1 MNLEHIDGEN
11 KGNVL
16 LFALS
21 TCGWC
26 KKTRM
31 LLEDLKVGYDYIYV
45 DLTAGPEREEAVEN
59 LKQFNPDV
67 SFPTIVINDSDVIV
81 GFEQEQIESKLGN
94 IKG

>member
-1 MNLEHIDGEN
+1 MKLEHVDGEN
-11 KGNVL
+11 RGNVM

-31 LLEDLKVGYDYIYV
+31 LLEDLGVEYDYIYV
-45 DLTAGPEREEAVEN
+45 DLTSGAEREEVVGE
-59 LKQFNPDV
+59 LEKFNPDV

-81 GFEQEQIESKLGN
+81 GFEEEKIKSKLG
-94 IKG
+94 

>member
-1 MNLEHIDGEN
+1 MDFEHVDGED
-11 KGNVL
+11 KGKVT

-31 LLEDLKVGYDYIYV
+31 LLEELGVKYDYLYV
-45 DLTAGPEREEAVEN
+45 DLTSGAERDEAVEA
-59 LKQFNPDV
+59 LKKYNPDV

-81 GFEQEQIESKLGN
+81 GFEEDQIKSKLG
-94 IKG
+94 

>member
-1 MNLEHIDGEN
+1 MKLEHVDGEN
-11 KGNVL
+11 KGNVM

-31 LLEDLKVGYDYIYV
+31 LLEDLKVEYDYIYV
-45 DLTAGPEREEAVEN
+45 DLTSGAEREEVVEK
-59 LKQFNPDV
+59 LEKFNPDV

-81 GFEQEQIESKLGN
+81 GFEEEKIKSKLG
-94 IKG
+94 